1 MSDLLPDPF
10 FIRNAWTV
18 AAWPA
23 EISTA
28 KPLARTIM
36 GDDLVLFRT
45 ADGTPVAL
53 EDRCAHRLAPLSRG
67 RIELDGIRC
76 MYHGVKFGHAGQCIE
91 VPAQAPNPQMCV
103 KHYPLVERDGFV
115 WIWMGDPA
123 LADAANILPAP
134 WHSDPQWRP
143 SKGYLKV
150 KAHVALV
157 ADNLLDFGHLP
168 FVHQN
173 TVGAAGQEAFA
184 TEATPRAHGVHT
196 ERWYINV
203 PASKFHQQVGKF
215 KGNVDAWHCYDWHL
229 PAIMSLDSGSA
240 PTGTNARGTPHGART
255 EAIEFHHIAVLT
267 PESADSTH
275 YFWIHWRNFALD
287 DASMEQTV
295 YDNIISAFA
304 EDQAMVEAQHKAV
317 RRGHHTQSRAI
328 GADKALNIIRFKV
341 RKAAGQECAK
351 QEQGGQQ

>member
-1 MSDLLPDPF
+1 MSDLLPETF

-18 AAWPA
+18 AAWPG
-23 EISTA
+23 EITA
-28 KPLARTIM
+28 DKPLARTIM

-53 EDRCAHRLAPLSRG
+53 EDRCAHRLAPLSLG
-67 RIELDGIRC
+67 RIEADGIRC
-76 MYHGVKFGHAGQCIE
+76 MYHGVKFDHAGKCLE
-91 VPAQAPNPQMCV
+91 VPAQAPGPQLAHMCV
-103 KHYPLVERDGFV
+103 KHYPLAEQDGFV
-115 WIWMGDPA
+115 WIWMGDAA
-123 LADAANILPAP
+123 LADRTKILPAP
-134 WHSDPQWRP
+134 WHSDPKWRP
-143 SKGYLKV
+143 SKGYLNV

-184 TEATPRAHGVHT
+184 TEATPRPHGVHT
-196 ERWYINV
+196 ERWYIDV
-203 PASKFHQQVGKF
+203 PASKFHQQVGQF

-240 PTGTNARGTPHGART
+240 PTGTNARGTPHGARKD
-255 EAIEFHHIAVLT
+255 AIEFHHIAVLT
-267 PESADSTH
+267 PETGDSTH

-287 DASMEQTV
+287 DPAMERTV
-295 YDNIISAFA
+295 YDNIMAAFA
-304 EDQAMVEAQHKAV
+304 EDQAMVEAQHRAV

-328 GADKALNIIRFKV
+328 GADKALNIIRFQV
-341 RKAAGQECAK
+341 IRAADQERKTST
-351 QEQGGQQ
+351 